1 MVASM
6 EHESFYVSGASF
18 RPEMGVY
25 AGWVAHENSFAGGSP
40 VVNHKGDI
48 LLVLAGECFLDAE
61 TRKELVQYG
70 HVPVAGKADW
80 IVALYEKLGDQTWA
94 RLNGLFSGLLIDR
107 RRKKAFLFNDRY
119 GMERIYW
126 CETSDALYFASEAKA
141 LLRIRPELREF
152 DPEGLAQRLGFGC
165 TLEWRSLFRGIQL
178 LPGGSIWSF
187 ENGTCRKEKYFAP
200 AAWESLPPL
209 STEDFNARFQQV
221 FKRILPRYCETES
234 KIGIS
239 LTGGLDSRM
248 IMSCLAPT
256 TQKPVCYTFTGPQGE
271 TLDDLLASRVAK
283 ACDLEHQLLR
293 LNPDFFSNF
302 AAHADRTVYL
312 TDGCFAID
320 GAHETYFTR
329 QARGLAPFRLTGVC
343 GGEVMRGVSTLK
355 RFGPSSALLNA
366 DLNRRIDATVAGFA
380 ALREHQFTFG
390 AFRNVPW
397 NLYGAWAVSRSQLRS
412 RCPFMDN
419 ELVALVFQTPDILRR
434 SSQPALRLI
443 RDNNAILDKI
453 PTDMGF
459 NGDKPGIATSLRR
472 LYAKVSFKIDY
483 MHSEGL
489 PSFLAPVDPLFR
501 GVTSALGILGMHKFL
516 HYRSWY
522 REELAPYAN
531 DMLAS
536 ARVRESPFW
545 NQDVLRHI
553 ARQHRDGRKN
563 LVLEISAV
571 LTVEAIERL
580 LFKELPR
587 DADSLE
593 DRISPSR
600 PAASAIST

>member
-1 MVASM
+1 
-6 EHESFYVSGASF
+6 
-18 RPEMGVY
+18 
-25 AGWVAHENSFAGGSP
+25 
-40 VVNHKGDI
+40 
-48 LLVLAGECFLDAE
+48 
-61 TRKELVQYG
+61 
-70 HVPVAGKADW
+70 
-80 IVALYEKLGDQTWA
+80 
-94 RLNGLFSGLLIDR
+94 
-107 RRKKAFLFNDRY
+107 
-119 GMERIYW
+119 
-126 CETSDALYFASEAKA
+126 
-141 LLRIRPELREF
+141 
-152 DPEGLAQRLGFGC
+152 
-165 TLEWRSLFRGIQL
+165 
-178 LPGGSIWSF
+178 
-187 ENGTCRKEKYFAP
+187 
-200 AAWESLPPL
+200 
-209 STEDFNARFQQV
+209 
-221 FKRILPRYCETES
+221 
-234 KIGIS
+234 
-239 LTGGLDSRM
+239 
-248 IMSCLAPT
+248 
-256 TQKPVCYTFTGPQGE
+256 
-271 TLDDLLASRVAK
+271 
-283 ACDLEHQLLR
+283 
-293 LNPDFFSNF
+293 
-302 AAHADRTVYL
+302 
-312 TDGCFAID
+312 
-320 GAHETYFTR
+320 
-329 QARGLAPFRLTGVC
+329 
-343 GGEVMRGVSTLK
+343 
-355 RFGPSSALLNA
+355 
-366 DLNRRIDATVAGFA
+366 
-380 ALREHQFTFG
+380 
-390 AFRNVPW
+390 
-397 NLYGAWAVSRSQLRS
+397 
-412 RCPFMDN
+412 
-419 ELVALVFQTPDILRR
+419 LVALVFQTPDILRR